1 MKINCLFDSIFW
13 FAKNPL
19 KDTHMG
25 FLQAALQYIASAGM
39 SLAQSH
45 FAGKQADK
53 QRRRADEQAK
63 QDKLLASF
71 GHQPTQRPQQYQ
83 QQGMAQ
89 KLLSDPLTQSLVG
102 GLVQKGQDK
111 LKPIP
116 TGGSVGAGVQIPQL
130 PQSSWATKKPQYG
143 NIGGNSIGTYRF
155 S

>member
-1 MKINCLFDSIFW
+1 MKTNRLFDSIFW

-25 FLQAALQYIASAGM
+25 FLAAALPYIASAGM

-71 GHQPTQRPQQYQ
+71 GQQPTQRPQQYQ
-83 QQGMAQ
+83 EQGMAQ
-89 KLLSDPLTQSLVG
+89 KLLNDPLTQSLVG

-111 LKPIP
+111 LSQTP
-116 TGGSVGAGVQIPQL
+116 TGGAGGAGVQIPQL
-130 PQSSWATKKPQYG
+130 FQSSSGIKKPQYG
-143 NIGGNSIGTYRF
+143 NIGGNSIGTYQF
-155 S
+155 P